1 MVDIQKA
8 AGDVAE
14 YLKVSFKNAINIA
27 AVYVH
32 SLTFVILV
40 AKDSF
45 LFLAVL
51 QEFCWKS

>member
-27 AVYVH
+27 AVFVH
-32 SLTFVILV
+32 SLTFVIKL
-40 AKDSF
+40 

-51 QEFCWKS
+51 QEFRWKS